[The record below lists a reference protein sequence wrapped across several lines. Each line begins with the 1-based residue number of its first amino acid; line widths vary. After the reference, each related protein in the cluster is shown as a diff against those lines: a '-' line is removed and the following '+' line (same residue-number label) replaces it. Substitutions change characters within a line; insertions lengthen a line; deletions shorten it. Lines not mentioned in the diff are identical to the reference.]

1 MRATSTPDRD
11 VMNSILRNVLEKEE
25 RFNGVWTLW
34 EPNALDGKDA
44 EYAGKPGY
52 DETGRFCL
60 FGTEIRVPYSKS
72 R

>member
-34 EPNALDGKDA
+34 EPMPLTARTQSMPEN
-44 EYAGKPGY
+44 
-52 DETGRFCL
+52 R
-60 FGTEIRVPYSKS
+60 I
-72 R
+72 